1 LFVYNANGTTPG
13 ARIATTTSMAAT
25 QIGQWITVTFPTN
38 SVGGDFFIIAYIYK
52 STTMGIA
59 TDGAVNN
66 GDRGVCSNDL
76 STWKNY
82 AAELHTGDMMLRA
95 TVSYSGI
102 EENEG
107 AGKEEVYSISP
118 NPVVNRSIISYTIK
132 ENSKVSLKIY
142 DIAGKEV
149 KTIANDM
156 QTAGVKKIE
165 WDARDNAG
173 KKINSGVYFCK
184 MQINNKEVSTKS
196 LIIL

>member
-1 LFVYNANGTTPG
+1 
-13 ARIATTTSMAAT
+13 MAAT
-25 QIGQWITVTFPTN
+25 QVGQWITVTFPTQN
-38 SVGGDFFIIAYIYK
+38 NFNGDFFIIAFIYK

-59 TDGAVNN
+59 TDGAVDY
-66 GDRGVCSNDL
+66 GDRGVCSNNL
-76 STWKNY
+76 STWNNY
-82 AAELHTGDMMLRA
+82 ASEGHTGDMMLRA

-107 AGKEEVYSISP
+107 AGKEGVYSISP
-118 NPVVNRSIISYTIK
+118 NPVINRSVVSYTIK

-149 KTIANDM
+149 KTIANGIE
-156 QTAGVKKIE
+156 TAGTKKIE
-165 WDARDNAG
+165 WNARDNVG

-184 MQINNKEVSTKS
+184 MQINNKEVATKS